1 MGMRNGIENENWDGR
16 LGLGI
21 GNGEWRFGWK
31 IGIGDRDG
39 EL

>member
-1 MGMRNGIENENWDGR
+1 MRNGIENENWDGR

-21 GNGEWRFGWK
+21 GNREWRFGWG
-31 IGIGDRDG
+31 IEIGDRDG